1 MDDVLPVFEQY
12 LENRLT
18 FVTRKNAIVI
28 FNGNHRGALQAV
40 VRAVADGTA
49 LTCLAAAKLHPLC
62 ALRHV
67 KNRLKAGS
75 VVRAVAKRLRR
86 TAAAGA
92 PFIGFTFL
100 NIDHIGKR
108 LCHDGI
114 GHACAPCSDRQF
126 IAALYRRYPVNGRF
140 VSIESDGFCWRLPRV
155 NGGIDLTGARAHTNW
170 RKHGRPRP
178 PPKPALRPARWCGTF
193 RA

>member
-1 MDDVLPVFEQY
+1 MGRHVAVHHLHDAGDTNPHLARMDDVLPVFEQY

-86 TAAAGA
+86 TE
-92 PFIGFTFL
+92 IG
-100 NIDHIGKR
+100 
-108 LCHDGI
+108 
-114 GHACAPCSDRQF
+114 
-126 IAALYRRYPVNGRF
+126 
-140 VSIESDGFCWRLPRV
+140 
-155 NGGIDLTGARAHTNW
+155 RAHV
-170 RKHGRPRP
+170 
-178 PPKPALRPARWCGTF
+178 
-193 RA
+193 